1 MISAKP
7 SVSQVAFKDKSELY
21 AAYMDWMAEGGV
33 FVPTD
38 RPHRLGDDVYVL
50 LGLPDDPQMHPVV
63 GKVVWV
69 TPARSAHQRLQG
81 VGVRF
86 ADSDAACE
94 LKIKIETL
102 LGVQLGSERPTQTL

>member
-1 MISAKP
+1 MNPAKP
-7 SVSQVAFKDKSELY
+7 SVSQLVFKDNSELY
-21 AAYMDWMAEGGV
+21 AAYMDWMSEGGV
-33 FVPTD
+33 FVPTE

-50 LGLPDDPQMHPVV
+50 LKLPDDPQMHPFV

-86 ADSDAACE
+86 TDSDDARQ
-94 LKIKIETL
+94 LKIKIETS
-102 LGVQLGSERPTQTL
+102 LGIQLGSDRPTQTL